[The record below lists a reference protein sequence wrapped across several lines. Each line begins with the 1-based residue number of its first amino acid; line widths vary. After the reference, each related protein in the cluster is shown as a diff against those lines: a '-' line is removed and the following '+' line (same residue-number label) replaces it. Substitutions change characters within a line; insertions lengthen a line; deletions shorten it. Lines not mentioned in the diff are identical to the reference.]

1 MSTEAVV
8 HIPRGGDIVRVEDFM
23 PLMSVAQAIQKKEQ
37 INGFIAGVMTEGE
50 DYGHMPGENRKEK
63 RKVLLKPGAEK
74 LCSIFGFSPRYDAE
88 QIIEDWTGRDHAGEP
103 LFYYRYKC
111 SLYRGDR
118 CMGEAVGSANS
129 WEAKH
134 RYRWVSADQVPSGTD
149 KSKLVSKG
157 SRRPTFEPQFAIN
170 ARDTTGK
177 YGKPDLY
184 WDAFEMAIAN
194 GTAKESSKTT
204 QGGKKMVGWEIEID
218 QTVYRLPNPDSAD
231 VVNTCQKMAQKR
243 ALVAAV
249 LIVTNCSDAF
259 TQDLE
264 DAVEEPSNQ
273 RNTPEQQAELAEKRV
288 AEEKGKTEAEIP
300 KELKTFFAGIDK
312 DSDKAKE
319 AFEHLREALEQKG
332 GSNGVTAYE
341 GIADAFLSK
350 YPKGTTDRGVLK
362 AVVRQLFDALQ
373 TVTMPEP
380 TKDAFD
386 SHMKQPDLAE
396 AK

>member
-1 MSTEAVV
+1 MATKAVV

-74 LCSIFGFSPRYDAE
+74 LCSIFGFAPRYDAE

-134 RYRWVSADQVPSGTD
+134 RYRWVGADQVPTGTD

-157 SRRPTFEPQFAIN
+157 SRRLTFEPQFAIK
-170 ARDTTGK
+170 ARETGGK
-177 YGKPDLY
+177 YGKPDSY
-184 WDAFEMAIAN
+184 WDAFEKAIAD
-194 GTAKESSKTT
+194 GTAHERTKES
-204 QGGKKMVGWEIEID
+204 QGGRKMAGWEMEID

-264 DAVEEPSNQ
+264 DAVEEPSQQ
-273 RNTPEQQAELAEKRV
+273 RNTPEQQADLAEKGV
-288 AEEKGKTEAEIP
+288 AEEKGKTDIEIP
-300 KELKTFFAGIDK
+300 KELKAFFAGIDK
-312 DSDKAKE
+312 DPKTSVE
-319 AFEHLREALEQKG
+319 AFEHLRNALEQKG
-332 GSNGVTAYE
+332 GINGVNAYADIEHAFTA
-341 GIADAFLSK
+341 K
-350 YPKGTTDRGVLK
+350 YPKGTPDKGILK
-362 AVVRQLFDALQ
+362 ALVRELWDALQ

-380 TKDAFD
+380 AKDAFD
-386 SHMKQPDLAE
+386 QHMKQPELTE

>member
-74 LCSIFGFSPRYDAE
+74 LCSIFGFAPRYDAE

-134 RYRWVSADQVPSGTD
+134 RYRWVGADQVPTGTD

-157 SRRPTFEPQFAIN
+157 SRRLTFEPQFAIK
-170 ARDTTGK
+170 ARETGGK
-177 YGKPDLY
+177 YGKPDSY
-184 WDAFEMAIAN
+184 WDAFEKAIAD
-194 GTAKESSKTT
+194 GTAHERTKES
-204 QGGKKMVGWEIEID
+204 QGGRKMAGWEMEID

-264 DAVEEPSNQ
+264 DAVEEPSQQ
-273 RNTPEQQAELAEKRV
+273 RNTPEQQADLAEKGV
-288 AEEKGKTEAEIP
+288 AEEKGKTDIEIP
-300 KELKTFFAGIDK
+300 KELKAFFAGIDK
-312 DSDKAKE
+312 DPKTSVE
-319 AFEHLREALEQKG
+319 AFEHLRNALEQKG
-332 GSNGVTAYE
+332 GINGVNAYADIEHAFTA
-341 GIADAFLSK
+341 K
-350 YPKGTTDRGVLK
+350 YPKGTPDKGILK
-362 AVVRQLFDALQ
+362 ALVRELWDALQ

-380 TKDAFD
+380 AKDAFD
-386 SHMKQPDLAE
+386 QHMKQPELTE